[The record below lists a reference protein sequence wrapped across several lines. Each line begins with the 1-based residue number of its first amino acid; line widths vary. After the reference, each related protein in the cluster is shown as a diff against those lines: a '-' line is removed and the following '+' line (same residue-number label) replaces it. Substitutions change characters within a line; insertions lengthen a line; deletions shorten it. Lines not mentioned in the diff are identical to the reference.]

1 MVPARPPLIRSL
13 VMLLTICSMLT
24 LFGCAQAA
32 VQKRTRLPLPLP
44 EIKKDCSTCHVMD
57 GAKRTDSIK
66 KKGSAL
72 CLDCHPDRI
81 APQEHKVDIVPTMQ
95 VKGLPLL
102 DGKMTCLT
110 CHDPHSNKYGAL
122 LRMQETDLCLA
133 CHPY

>member
-1 MVPARPPLIRSL
+1 MVLTGPSANRIFLI
-13 VMLLTICSMLT
+13 VMMICFTFT

-32 VQKRTRLPLPLP
+32 VRTRTRLPLPLP
-44 EIKKDCSTCHVMD
+44 EIKKDCSTCHIME
-57 GAKRTDSIK
+57 GARRTDSVK
-66 KKGSAL
+66 KQGSAL

-110 CHDPHSNKYGAL
+110 CHDPHSNKYDAL
-122 LRMQETDLCLA
+122 LRRQETDLCLV